1 MYEAPY
7 LWEILSMETIKEE
20 IQAEIIM
27 RQMVLTMRIYRF
39 SASEIRQVV
48 RDVLGELGFEK
59 TEIDNSVKRLLKYD

>member
-1 MYEAPY
+1 MDICT
-7 LWEILSMETIKEE
+7 LNNLNEE

>member
-27 RQMVLTMRIYRF
+27 RQMVSTMRTYRF

-48 RDVLGELGFEK
+48 RDVLSELGFEK
-59 TEIDNSVKRLLKYD
+59 TEIDNSVKKLLKYD